1 MAVAMLDR
9 SQQASRYR
17 PLEEVRRTLRVK
29 WYRSPIDPKE
39 LRALMQR
46 SDGKGLFQTL
56 GVLALLTASGVIT
69 YYFFSQQMWVAFAIA
84 CGRCAGAEVRDWRV
98 AGDARN
104 MATPAGRSRLS
115 VRHPPAAHRE
125 PVADRSG
132 GGAVTRSRYRG

>member
-1 MAVAMLDR
+1 MLDR

-69 YYFFSQQMWVAFAIA
+69 YYFFPADV
-84 CGRCAGAEVRDWRV
+84 GRVRHRL
-98 AGDARN
+98 RP
-104 MATPAGRSRLS
+104 MCRSRS
-115 VRHPPAAHRE
+115 P
-125 PVADRSG
+125 
-132 GGAVTRSRYRG
+132 